1 MHTAATTSQA
11 ALTASPRLSATMA
24 NATAPSVAIAAHS
37 NLVCHAAVLL
47 NIVFMA
53 FLPLRDI
60 RPSASHLEFDAD
72 LHHLSAGN
80 LEIGTRPLRVV
91 MHEGKQ
97 LLAPARHAGPDRRR
111 DDGLVPGVVRHLVRV
126 ALGDLAACHCARQP
140 LRHVRPLHEAE
151 AQFYP

>member
-24 NATAPSVAIAAHS
+24 NATAPSTAIATHS
-37 NLVCHAAVLL
+37 SLVCQAVVLL
-47 NIVFMA
+47 NMVFMA

-60 RPSASHLEFDAD
+60 RPPASHLEFDAN

-80 LEIGTRPLRVV
+80 LEIGARPLRVV

-97 LLAPARHAGPDRRR
+97 LLTPACHAGPDPGR

-126 ALGDLAACHCARQP
+126 ALGDLAARHCARQP
-140 LRHVRPLHEAE
+140 LWHVRLLHEA
-151 AQFYP
+151 